1 MSDDLGNNRK
11 IACIYQKEYYQG
23 KGAMKYEKGDLD
35 NRNLCFGCNATR
47 SLQEQRKRKH
57 CLK

>member
-35 NRNLCFGCNATR
+35 NRNLCFGCNAVC
-47 SLQEQRKRKH
+47 SLQEQRK
-57 CLK
+57 